1 MFFKLKNNSS
11 QHLLI
16 LEQMNIEIT
25 LPDESIRK
33 YNNPVTGEAIAFD
46 IGPKLGKDAIAIE
59 INKQLFDTSYEI
71 TENASINILT
81 SKDIVSL
88 SILRHSTAH
97 LLAQAVLNLYP
108 DTQYGVGPDIEDGF
122 YYDFL
127 FEQTISDDDL
137 PKIEK
142 EMTRLTGEK
151 QPFSKSFMD
160 KSKALNLFK
169 NQEFKKELINT
180 ADSTEGVDD
189 NHVSVYSNKDFID
202 LCRGPHVPNT
212 GYIKHFKLTRIGG
225 AYWRGDENNPQ
236 LQRIYGTSWFTK
248 DDLQQY
254 LSRRVEAEKRDHRKI
269 GKELELFTS
278 ADELGPGQFL
288 WKPNGA
294 LLRNTI
300 ETYSKKAHIQNGY
313 DLVNTPH
320 IGRSILWET
329 SGHLEHYE
337 EGMYPPLQSKDN
349 DDTYYLKPMNCPF
362 HILIYKSE
370 LRSYKELP
378 VRLFELGSVYRFEKT
393 GVLHGLLRARGFTQD
408 DAHIF
413 CTFDQIDQEI
423 NNLLRFS
430 IALLKSFG
438 FEDIEADLSTKPKKA
453 IGEDKDWKIAT
464 ESLENALNEE
474 GINFIT
480 AEGEGAFYGPKID
493 LHVKDAIG
501 RRWQLSTIQIDFA
514 QPNNFGLEYVTSKNS
529 KDRPVMVHRALLG
542 SIERFTGI
550 LIEHYSGEFPGW
562 LAPTQL
568 KILTI
573 GDVHDYVQSIVE
585 KLPNVRLEIDNRNVR
600 LGEKIHDAKK
610 RKIPLSLIIGEK
622 DLAANTGSLNILN
635 SESINNETIAQLVK
649 EINKQVKEPR
659 FEF

>member
-1 MFFKLKNNSS
+1 
-11 QHLLI
+11 
-16 LEQMNIEIT
+16 MNIEIT
-25 LPDESIRK
+25 LPDESVRTYEKAI
-33 YNNPVTGEAIAFD
+33 TGEEIAFD
-46 IGPKLGKDAIAIE
+46 IGPKLGKDAVAIE
-59 INKQLFDTSYEI
+59 INRKLYDTSYVI
-71 TENASINILT
+71 TENASIKILT
-81 SKDIVSL
+81 IKDIQSL
-88 SILRHSTAH
+88 SILRHSSAH

-108 DTQYGVGPDIEDGF
+108 GTLYGVGPDIEDGF

-127 FEQTISDDDL
+127 FKENISDADL

-142 EMTRLTGEK
+142 EMLK
-151 QPFSKSFMD
+151 L
-160 KSKALNLFK
+160 SKANQLFVKSIQKKPDAMDLFK
-169 NQEFKKELINT
+169 NQQFKMELIDS
-180 ADSTEGVDD
+180 ADESEGVEDSE
-189 NHVSVYSNKDFID
+189 VSLYSNNEFID

-212 GYIKHFKLTRIGG
+212 GFIKHFKLTRLGG
-225 AYWRGDENNPQ
+225 AYWRGDENNSQ
-236 LQRIYGTSWFTK
+236 LQRIYGTSWFNK
-248 DDLQQY
+248 EDLEQY
-254 LSRRVEAEKRDHRKI
+254 LTRRVEAEKRDHRKL
-269 GKELELFTS
+269 GKQLELFTT

-300 ETYSKKAHIQNGY
+300 ENYSKKAHINNGY
-313 DLVNTPH
+313 DFVNTPH
-320 IGRSILWET
+320 IGRSVLWET

-349 DDTYYLKPMNCPF
+349 DDKYYLKPMNCPF

-378 VRLFELGSVYRFEKT
+378 IRLFELGSVYRFEKT

-413 CTFDQIDQEI
+413 CTFDQINTEV

-438 FEDIEADLSTKPKKA
+438 FKNIEADLSTKPNKA
-453 IGEDKDWKIAT
+453 IGNDEDWKIAT
-464 ESLENALNEE
+464 RSLEVALEDE
-474 GINFIT
+474 GIDFVT

-514 QPNNFGLEYVTSKNS
+514 QPDNFDLEYVSTKNS
-529 KDRPVMVHRALLG
+529 KDRPVMIHRALLG

-550 LIEHYSGEFPGW
+550 LIEHYAGEFPSW

-573 GDVHDYVQSIVE
+573 GDVSDYVKNITA
-585 KLPNVRLEIDNRNVR
+585 KLSGVRFEIDDRNIR

-610 RKIPLSLIIGEK
+610 HNIPLTLIIGEK
-622 DLAANTGSLNILN
+622 DLSNNTGSLNILN
-635 SESINNETIAQLVK
+635 SESKNNLDIASLVDF
-649 EINKQVKEPR
+649 IIDDVTEPE

>member
-1 MFFKLKNNSS
+1 
-11 QHLLI
+11 
-16 LEQMNIEIT
+16 MNIEIT
-25 LPDESIRK
+25 LPDESVRTYEKAI
-33 YNNPVTGEAIAFD
+33 TGEEIAFD
-46 IGPKLGKDAIAIE
+46 IGPKLGKDAVAIE
-59 INKQLFDTSYEI
+59 INRKLYDTSYVI
-71 TENASINILT
+71 TENASIKILT
-81 SKDIVSL
+81 KKDIQSL
-88 SILRHSTAH
+88 SILRHSSAH

-108 DTQYGVGPDIEDGF
+108 GTLYGVGPDIEDGF

-127 FEQTISDDDL
+127 FKENISDADL

-142 EMTRLTGEK
+142 EMLK
-151 QPFSKSFMD
+151 L
-160 KSKALNLFK
+160 SKANQLFVKSIQKKPDAMDLFK
-169 NQEFKKELINT
+169 NQQFKMELIDS
-180 ADSTEGVDD
+180 ADESEGVEDSE
-189 NHVSVYSNKDFID
+189 VSLYSNNEFID

-212 GYIKHFKLTRIGG
+212 GFIKHFKLTRLGG
-225 AYWRGDENNPQ
+225 AYWRGDENNSQ
-236 LQRIYGTSWFTK
+236 LQRIYGTSWFNK
-248 DDLQQY
+248 EDLEQY
-254 LSRRVEAEKRDHRKI
+254 LTRRVEAEKRDHRKL
-269 GKELELFTS
+269 GKQLELFTT

-300 ETYSKKAHIQNGY
+300 ENYSKKAHINNGY
-313 DLVNTPH
+313 DFVNTPH
-320 IGRSILWET
+320 IGRSVLWET

-349 DDTYYLKPMNCPF
+349 DDKYYLKPMNCPF

-378 VRLFELGSVYRFEKT
+378 IRLFELGSVYRFEKT

-413 CTFDQIDQEI
+413 CTFDQINSEV

-438 FEDIEADLSTKPKKA
+438 FKNIEADLSTKPKKA
-453 IGEDKDWKIAT
+453 IGNDEDWNIAT
-464 ESLENALNEE
+464 KSLEVALEEE
-474 GINFIT
+474 GIDFVT

-514 QPNNFGLEYVTSKNS
+514 QPDNFDLEYVSTQNS
-529 KDRPVMVHRALLG
+529 KDRPVMIHRALLG

-550 LIEHYSGEFPGW
+550 LIEHYAGEFPSW

-573 GDVHDYVQSIVE
+573 GDVSDYVKNITA
-585 KLPNVRLEIDNRNVR
+585 KLSGVRFEIDDRNIR

-610 RKIPLSLIIGEK
+610 QNIPLTLIIGEK
-622 DLAANTGSLNILN
+622 DLSNNTGSLNILN
-635 SESINNETIAQLVK
+635 SESKNNLDIASLVDF
-649 EINKQVKEPR
+649 IIDDVTEPE

>member
-1 MFFKLKNNSS
+1 MFFKLKNNST

-202 LCRGPHVPNT
+202 LCRGPHLPNT

-313 DLVNTPH
+313 DFVNTPH

>member
-1 MFFKLKNNSS
+1 
-11 QHLLI
+11 
-16 LEQMNIEIT
+16 MNIEIT
-25 LPDESIRK
+25 LPDQSVRTYDKAI
-33 YNNPVTGEAIAFD
+33 TGEEIAFD
-46 IGPKLGKDAIAIE
+46 IGPKLGKDAVAIE
-59 INKQLFDTSYEI
+59 INRNLYDTSYVI
-71 TENASINILT
+71 TENASIKILT
-81 SKDIVSL
+81 NKDIQSL
-88 SILRHSTAH
+88 SILRHSSAH

-108 DTQYGVGPDIEDGF
+108 GTLYGVGPDIEDGF

-127 FEQTISDDDL
+127 FKENISDADL

-142 EMTRLTGEK
+142 EMLK
-151 QPFSKSFMD
+151 L
-160 KSKALNLFK
+160 SKANQLFIKSIETKSDALELFK
-169 NQEFKKELINT
+169 NQQFKMELIDS
-180 ADSTEGVDD
+180 ADETEGVLDSE
-189 NHVSVYSNKDFID
+189 VSLYSNNEFID

-212 GYIKHFKLTRIGG
+212 GFVKHFKLTRLGG
-225 AYWRGDENNPQ
+225 AYWRGDENNSQ
-236 LQRIYGTSWFTK
+236 LQRIYGTSWFNK
-248 DDLQQY
+248 EDLEQY
-254 LSRRVEAEKRDHRKI
+254 LSRRVEAEKRDHRKL
-269 GKELELFTS
+269 GKQLELFTT

-300 ETYSKKAHIQNGY
+300 ENYSKKAHINNGY
-313 DLVNTPH
+313 DFVNTPH
-320 IGRSILWET
+320 IGRSVLWET

-349 DDTYYLKPMNCPF
+349 DDKYYLKPMNCPF

-378 VRLFELGSVYRFEKT
+378 IRLFELGSVYRFEKT

-413 CTFDQIDQEI
+413 CTFDQINTEV

-438 FEDIEADLSTKPKKA
+438 FKNIEADLSTKPNKA
-453 IGEDKDWKIAT
+453 IGNDEDWNIAT
-464 ESLENALNEE
+464 KSLEVALEDE
-474 GINFIT
+474 GIDFVT

-514 QPNNFGLEYVTSKNS
+514 QPDNFDLEYVSTKNS
-529 KDRPVMVHRALLG
+529 KDRPVMIHRALLG

-550 LIEHYSGEFPGW
+550 LIEHYAGEFPSW

-573 GDVHDYVQSIVE
+573 GDVSDYVKNITA
-585 KLPNVRLEIDNRNVR
+585 KLSGVRLEIDDRNIR

-610 RKIPLSLIIGEK
+610 QNIPLTLIIGEK
-622 DLAANTGSLNILN
+622 DLSNNTGSLNILN
-635 SESINNETIAQLVK
+635 HESKNNLDIVSLVDF
-649 EINKQVKEPR
+649 IIDDVTEPE

>member
-169 NQEFKKELINT
+169 NQEFKQELINT

-313 DLVNTPH
+313 DFVNTPH

-464 ESLENALNEE
+464 ESLENALKEE

-550 LIEHYSGEFPGW
+550 LIEHYSGDFPGW

>member
-1 MFFKLKNNSS
+1 
-11 QHLLI
+11 
-16 LEQMNIEIT
+16 MNIEIT
-25 LPDESIRK
+25 LPDESVRTYEKAI
-33 YNNPVTGEAIAFD
+33 TGEEIAFD
-46 IGPKLGKDAIAIE
+46 IGPKLGKDAVAIE
-59 INKQLFDTSYEI
+59 INRKLYDTSYVI
-71 TENASINILT
+71 TENASIKILT
-81 SKDIVSL
+81 KKDIQSL
-88 SILRHSTAH
+88 SILRHSSAH

-108 DTQYGVGPDIEDGF
+108 GTLYGVGPDIEDGF

-127 FEQTISDDDL
+127 FKENISDADL

-142 EMTRLTGEK
+142 EMLK
-151 QPFSKSFMD
+151 L
-160 KSKALNLFK
+160 SKANQLFVKSIQKKPDAMDLFK
-169 NQEFKKELINT
+169 NQQFKMELIDS
-180 ADSTEGVDD
+180 ADESEGVEDSE
-189 NHVSVYSNKDFID
+189 VSLYSNNEFID

-212 GYIKHFKLTRIGG
+212 GFIKHFKLTRLGG
-225 AYWRGDENNPQ
+225 AYWRGDENNSQ
-236 LQRIYGTSWFTK
+236 LQRIYGTSWFNK
-248 DDLQQY
+248 EDLEQY
-254 LSRRVEAEKRDHRKI
+254 LTRRVEAEKRDHRKL
-269 GKELELFTS
+269 GKQLELFTT

-300 ETYSKKAHIQNGY
+300 ENYSKKAHINNGY
-313 DLVNTPH
+313 DFVNTPH
-320 IGRSILWET
+320 IGRSVLWET

-349 DDTYYLKPMNCPF
+349 DDKYYLKPMNCPF

-378 VRLFELGSVYRFEKT
+378 IRLFELGSVYRFEKT

-413 CTFDQIDQEI
+413 CTFDQINSEV

-438 FEDIEADLSTKPKKA
+438 FKNIEADLSTKPNKA
-453 IGEDKDWKIAT
+453 IGKDEDWNIAT
-464 ESLENALNEE
+464 RSLEVALEDE
-474 GINFIT
+474 GIDFVT

-514 QPNNFGLEYVTSKNS
+514 QPDNFDLEYVSTKNS
-529 KDRPVMVHRALLG
+529 KDRPVMIHRALLG

-550 LIEHYSGEFPGW
+550 LIEHYAGEFPSW

-573 GDVHDYVQSIVE
+573 GDVSDYVKNITA
-585 KLPNVRLEIDNRNVR
+585 KLSGVRFEIDDRNIR

-610 RKIPLSLIIGEK
+610 HNIPLTLIIGEK
-622 DLAANTGSLNILN
+622 DLSNNTGSLNILN
-635 SESINNETIAQLVK
+635 RESKNNLDIASLVDF
-649 EINKQVKEPR
+649 IIDDVTEPE

>member
-1 MFFKLKNNSS
+1 MFFKLKNNST

-313 DLVNTPH
+313 DFVNTPH

>member
-1 MFFKLKNNSS
+1 
-11 QHLLI
+11 
-16 LEQMNIEIT
+16 MNIEIT
-25 LPDESIRK
+25 LPDESVRTYESAI
-33 YNNPVTGEAIAFD
+33 TGEEIAFD
-46 IGPKLGKDAIAIE
+46 IGPKLGKDAVAIE
-59 INKQLFDTSYEI
+59 INRKLYDTSYVI
-71 TENASINILT
+71 TENASIKILT
-81 SKDIVSL
+81 KKDIQSL
-88 SILRHSTAH
+88 SILRHSSAH

-108 DTQYGVGPDIEDGF
+108 GTLYGVGPDIEDGF

-127 FEQTISDDDL
+127 FKENISDADL

-142 EMTRLTGEK
+142 EMLK
-151 QPFSKSFMD
+151 L
-160 KSKALNLFK
+160 SKANQLFVKSIQKKPDAMDLFK
-169 NQEFKKELINT
+169 NQQFKMELIDS
-180 ADSTEGVDD
+180 ADESEGVEDSE
-189 NHVSVYSNKDFID
+189 VSLYSNNEFID

-212 GYIKHFKLTRIGG
+212 GFIKHFKLTRLGG
-225 AYWRGDENNPQ
+225 AYWRGDENNSQ
-236 LQRIYGTSWFTK
+236 LQRIYGTSWFNK
-248 DDLQQY
+248 EDLEQY
-254 LSRRVEAEKRDHRKI
+254 LTRRVEAEKRDHRKL
-269 GKELELFTS
+269 GKQLELFTT

-300 ETYSKKAHIQNGY
+300 ENYSKKAHINNGY
-313 DLVNTPH
+313 DFVNTPH
-320 IGRSILWET
+320 IGRSVLWET

-349 DDTYYLKPMNCPF
+349 DDKYYLKPMNCPF

-378 VRLFELGSVYRFEKT
+378 IRLFELGSVYRFEKT

-413 CTFDQIDQEI
+413 CTFDQINTEV

-438 FEDIEADLSTKPKKA
+438 FKNIEADLSTKPNKA
-453 IGEDKDWKIAT
+453 IGNDEDWNIAT
-464 ESLENALNEE
+464 RSLEVALEDE
-474 GINFIT
+474 GIDFVT

-514 QPNNFGLEYVTSKNS
+514 QPDNFDLEYVSTKNS
-529 KDRPVMVHRALLG
+529 KDRPVMIHRALLG

-550 LIEHYSGEFPGW
+550 LIEHYAGEFPSW

-573 GDVHDYVQSIVE
+573 GDVSDYVKNITA
-585 KLPNVRLEIDNRNVR
+585 KLSGVRFEIDDRNIR

-610 RKIPLSLIIGEK
+610 HNIPLTLIIGEK
-622 DLAANTGSLNILN
+622 DLSNNTGSLNILN
-635 SESINNETIAQLVK
+635 SESKNNLDIASLVDF
-649 EINKQVKEPR
+649 IIDDVTEPE

>member
-1 MFFKLKNNSS
+1 
-11 QHLLI
+11 
-16 LEQMNIEIT
+16 MNIEIT
-25 LPDESIRK
+25 LPDKSVRTYEKAI
-33 YNNPVTGEAIAFD
+33 TGEEVAFD
-46 IGPKLGKDAIAIE
+46 IGPKLGKDAVAIE
-59 INKQLFDTSYEI
+59 INRELYDTSYVI
-71 TENASINILT
+71 KENASIKILT
-81 SKDIVSL
+81 KKDIQSL
-88 SILRHSTAH
+88 SILRHSSAH

-108 DTQYGVGPDIEDGF
+108 GTLYGVGPDIEDGF

-127 FEQTISDDDL
+127 FKENISDADL

-142 EMTRLTGEK
+142 EMLK
-151 QPFSKSFMD
+151 L
-160 KSKALNLFK
+160 SKANQQFTKSTQTKSNAMELFK
-169 NQEFKKELINT
+169 NQQFKMELIDS
-180 ADSTEGVDD
+180 ADETEGVEDSK
-189 NHVSVYSNKDFID
+189 VSLYSNNEFID
-202 LCRGPHVPNT
+202 LCKGPHVPNT
-212 GYIKHFKLTRIGG
+212 GFIKHFKLTRLGG
-225 AYWRGDENNPQ
+225 AYWRGDENNSQ
-236 LQRIYGTSWFTK
+236 LQRIYGTSWFNK
-248 DDLQQY
+248 EDLEQY
-254 LSRRVEAEKRDHRKI
+254 LTRRVEAEKRDHRKL
-269 GKELELFTS
+269 GKQLELFTT

-294 LLRNTI
+294 LLRNII
-300 ETYSKKAHIQNGY
+300 ENYSKKAHINNGY
-313 DLVNTPH
+313 DFVNTPH
-320 IGRSILWET
+320 IGRSVLWET

-349 DDTYYLKPMNCPF
+349 DDRYYLKPMNCPF

-378 VRLFELGSVYRFEKT
+378 LRLFELGSVYRFEKT

-413 CTFDQIDQEI
+413 CTFDQINSEV

-438 FEDIEADLSTKPKKA
+438 FKNIEADLSTKPNKA
-453 IGEDKDWKIAT
+453 IGNDEDWNIAT
-464 ESLENALNEE
+464 RSLEVALEDE
-474 GINFIT
+474 GIDFVT

-514 QPNNFGLEYVTSKNS
+514 QPDNFDLEYVSTKNS
-529 KDRPVMVHRALLG
+529 KDRPVMIHRALLG
-542 SIERFTGI
+542 SIERFTGT
-550 LIEHYSGEFPGW
+550 LIEHYAGEFPTW

-573 GDVHDYVQSIVE
+573 GDVSDYVKKITA
-585 KLPNVRLEIDNRNVR
+585 KLSGVRLEIDDRNIR

-610 RKIPLSLIIGEK
+610 QNIPLTLIIGEK
-622 DLAANTGSLNILN
+622 DLSNNTGSLNILN
-635 SESINNETIAQLVK
+635 SESKNNLDIASLVDF
-649 EINKQVKEPR
+649 IIDDVTEPE

>member
-1 MFFKLKNNSS
+1 
-11 QHLLI
+11 
-16 LEQMNIEIT
+16 MNIEIT
-25 LPDESIRK
+25 LPDESVRTYEKAI
-33 YNNPVTGEAIAFD
+33 TGEEIAFD
-46 IGPKLGKDAIAIE
+46 IGPKLGKDAVAIE
-59 INKQLFDTSYEI
+59 INRKLYDTSYVI
-71 TENASINILT
+71 TENASIKILT
-81 SKDIVSL
+81 KKDIQSL
-88 SILRHSTAH
+88 SILRHSSAH

-108 DTQYGVGPDIEDGF
+108 GTLYGVGPDIEDGF

-127 FEQTISDDDL
+127 FKENISDADL

-142 EMTRLTGEK
+142 EMLK
-151 QPFSKSFMD
+151 L
-160 KSKALNLFK
+160 SKANQLFVKSIQKKPDAMDLFK
-169 NQEFKKELINT
+169 NQQFKMELIDS
-180 ADSTEGVDD
+180 ADESEGVEDSE
-189 NHVSVYSNKDFID
+189 VSLYSNNEFID

-212 GYIKHFKLTRIGG
+212 GFIKHFKLTRLGG
-225 AYWRGDENNPQ
+225 AYWRGDENNSQ
-236 LQRIYGTSWFTK
+236 LQRIYGTSWFNK
-248 DDLQQY
+248 EDLEQY
-254 LSRRVEAEKRDHRKI
+254 LTRRVEAEKRDHRKL
-269 GKELELFTS
+269 GKQLELFTT

-300 ETYSKKAHIQNGY
+300 ENYSKKAHINNGY
-313 DLVNTPH
+313 DFVNTPH
-320 IGRSILWET
+320 IGRSVLWET

-349 DDTYYLKPMNCPF
+349 DDKYYLKPMNCPF

-378 VRLFELGSVYRFEKT
+378 IRLFELGSVYRFEKT

-413 CTFDQIDQEI
+413 CTFDQINSEV

-438 FEDIEADLSTKPKKA
+438 FKNIEADLSTKPNKA
-453 IGEDKDWKIAT
+453 IGNDEDWNIAT
-464 ESLENALNEE
+464 RSLEVALEDE
-474 GINFIT
+474 GIDFVT

-514 QPNNFGLEYVTSKNS
+514 QPDNFDLEYVSTKNS
-529 KDRPVMVHRALLG
+529 KDRPVMIHRALLG

-550 LIEHYSGEFPGW
+550 LIEHYAGEFPSW

-573 GDVHDYVQSIVE
+573 GDVSDYVKNITA
-585 KLPNVRLEIDNRNVR
+585 KLSGVRFEIDDRNIR
-600 LGEKIHDAKK
+600 LGEKIHDSKK
-610 RKIPLSLIIGEK
+610 QNIPLTLIIGEK
-622 DLAANTGSLNILN
+622 DLSNNTGSLNILN
-635 SESINNETIAQLVK
+635 SESKNNLDISSLVDF
-649 EINKQVKEPR
+649 IIDDVTEPE

>member
-1 MFFKLKNNSS
+1 
-11 QHLLI
+11 
-16 LEQMNIEIT
+16 MNIEIT
-25 LPDESIRK
+25 LPDESVRTYEKAI
-33 YNNPVTGEAIAFD
+33 TGEEIAFD
-46 IGPKLGKDAIAIE
+46 IGPKLGKDAVAIE
-59 INKQLFDTSYEI
+59 INRKLYDTSYVI
-71 TENASINILT
+71 TENASIKILT
-81 SKDIVSL
+81 KKDIQSL
-88 SILRHSTAH
+88 SILRHSSAH

-108 DTQYGVGPDIEDGF
+108 GTLYGVGPDIEDGF

-127 FEQTISDDDL
+127 FKENISDADL

-142 EMTRLTGEK
+142 EMHKL
-151 QPFSKSFMD
+151 
-160 KSKALNLFK
+160 SKANQLFIKSIQKKPEAMDLFK
-169 NQEFKKELINT
+169 NQQFKMELIDS
-180 ADSTEGVDD
+180 ADESEGVEDSE
-189 NHVSVYSNKDFID
+189 VSLYSNNEFID

-212 GYIKHFKLTRIGG
+212 SFIKHFKLTRLGG
-225 AYWRGDENNPQ
+225 AYWRGDENNSQ
-236 LQRIYGTSWFTK
+236 LQRIYGTSWFNK
-248 DDLQQY
+248 EDLEQF
-254 LSRRVEAEKRDHRKI
+254 LTRRVEAEKRDHRKL
-269 GKELELFTS
+269 GKQLELFTT

-300 ETYSKKAHIQNGY
+300 ENYSKKAHINNGY
-313 DLVNTPH
+313 DFVNTPH
-320 IGRSILWET
+320 IGRSVLWET

-349 DDTYYLKPMNCPF
+349 DDKYYLKPMNCPF

-378 VRLFELGSVYRFEKT
+378 IRLFELGSVYRFEKT

-413 CTFDQIDQEI
+413 CTFDQINSEV

-438 FEDIEADLSTKPKKA
+438 FKNIEADLSTKPKKA
-453 IGEDKDWKIAT
+453 IGNDEDWNIAT
-464 ESLENALNEE
+464 RSLEVALEDE
-474 GINFIT
+474 GIDFVT

-514 QPNNFGLEYVTSKNS
+514 QPDNFDLEYVSTQNS
-529 KDRPVMVHRALLG
+529 KDRPVMIHRALLG

-550 LIEHYSGEFPGW
+550 LIEHYAGEFPSW

-573 GDVHDYVQSIVE
+573 GDVSDYVKNITA
-585 KLPNVRLEIDNRNVR
+585 KLSGVRFEIDDRNIR

-610 RKIPLSLIIGEK
+610 QNIPLTLIIGEK
-622 DLAANTGSLNILN
+622 DLSNNTGSLNILN
-635 SESINNETIAQLVK
+635 SESKNNLDIASLVDF
-649 EINKQVKEPR
+649 IIDDVTEPE

>member
-1 MFFKLKNNSS
+1 
-11 QHLLI
+11 
-16 LEQMNIEIT
+16 MNIEIT
-25 LPDESIRK
+25 LPDESVRTYEKAI
-33 YNNPVTGEAIAFD
+33 TGEEIAFD
-46 IGPKLGKDAIAIE
+46 IGPKLGKDAVAIE
-59 INKQLFDTSYEI
+59 INRKLYDTSYVI
-71 TENASINILT
+71 TENASIKILT
-81 SKDIVSL
+81 KKDIQSL
-88 SILRHSTAH
+88 SILRHSSAH

-108 DTQYGVGPDIEDGF
+108 GTLYGVGPDIEDGF

-127 FEQTISDDDL
+127 FKENISDADL

-142 EMTRLTGEK
+142 EMLK
-151 QPFSKSFMD
+151 L
-160 KSKALNLFK
+160 SKANQLFIKSIQKKPEAMDLFK
-169 NQEFKKELINT
+169 NQQFKMELIDS
-180 ADSTEGVDD
+180 ADESEGVEDSE
-189 NHVSVYSNKDFID
+189 VSLYSNNEFID

-212 GYIKHFKLTRIGG
+212 GFIKHFKLTRLGG
-225 AYWRGDENNPQ
+225 AYWRGDENNSQ
-236 LQRIYGTSWFTK
+236 LQRIYGTSWFNK
-248 DDLQQY
+248 EDLEQY
-254 LSRRVEAEKRDHRKI
+254 LTRRVEAEKRDHRKL
-269 GKELELFTS
+269 GKQLELFTT

-300 ETYSKKAHIQNGY
+300 ENYSKKAHINNGY
-313 DLVNTPH
+313 DFVNTPH
-320 IGRSILWET
+320 IGRSVLWET

-349 DDTYYLKPMNCPF
+349 DDKYYLKPMNCPF

-378 VRLFELGSVYRFEKT
+378 IRLFELGSVYRFEKT

-413 CTFDQIDQEI
+413 CTFDQINSEV

-438 FEDIEADLSTKPKKA
+438 FKNIEADLSTKPNKA
-453 IGEDKDWKIAT
+453 IGNDEDWNIAT
-464 ESLENALNEE
+464 RSLEVALEDE
-474 GINFIT
+474 GIDFVT

-514 QPNNFGLEYVTSKNS
+514 QPDNFDLEYVSTKNS
-529 KDRPVMVHRALLG
+529 KDRPVMIHRALLG

-550 LIEHYSGEFPGW
+550 LIEHYAGEFPSW

-573 GDVHDYVQSIVE
+573 GDVSDYVKNITA
-585 KLPNVRLEIDNRNVR
+585 KLSGVRFEIDDRNIR

-610 RKIPLSLIIGEK
+610 QNIPLTLIIGEK
-622 DLAANTGSLNILN
+622 DLSNNTGSLNILN
-635 SESINNETIAQLVK
+635 SESKNNLDISSLVDF
-649 EINKQVKEPR
+649 IIDDVTEPE

>member
-1 MFFKLKNNSS
+1 
-11 QHLLI
+11 
-16 LEQMNIEIT
+16 MNIEIT
-25 LPDESIRK
+25 LPDESVRTYEKAI
-33 YNNPVTGEAIAFD
+33 TGEEIAFD
-46 IGPKLGKDAIAIE
+46 IGPKLGKDAVAIE
-59 INKQLFDTSYEI
+59 INRKLYDTSYVI
-71 TENASINILT
+71 TENASIKILT
-81 SKDIVSL
+81 KKDIQSL
-88 SILRHSTAH
+88 SILRHSSAH

-108 DTQYGVGPDIEDGF
+108 GTLYGVGPDIEDGF

-127 FEQTISDDDL
+127 FKENISDADL
-137 PKIEK
+137 PKIET
-142 EMTRLTGEK
+142 EMLK
-151 QPFSKSFMD
+151 L
-160 KSKALNLFK
+160 SKANQLFVKSIQKKPDAMDLFK
-169 NQEFKKELINT
+169 NQQFKMELIDS
-180 ADSTEGVDD
+180 ADESEGVEDSE
-189 NHVSVYSNKDFID
+189 VSLYSNNEFID

-212 GYIKHFKLTRIGG
+212 GFIKHFKLTRLGG
-225 AYWRGDENNPQ
+225 AYWRGDENNSQ
-236 LQRIYGTSWFTK
+236 LQRIYGTSWFNK
-248 DDLQQY
+248 EDLEQF
-254 LSRRVEAEKRDHRKI
+254 LTRRVEAEKRDHRKL
-269 GKELELFTS
+269 GKQLELFTT

-300 ETYSKKAHIQNGY
+300 ENYSKKAHINNGY
-313 DLVNTPH
+313 DFVNTPH
-320 IGRSILWET
+320 IGRSVLWET

-349 DDTYYLKPMNCPF
+349 DDKYYLKPMNCPF

-378 VRLFELGSVYRFEKT
+378 IRLFELGSVYRFEKT

-413 CTFDQIDQEI
+413 CTFDQINSEV

-438 FEDIEADLSTKPKKA
+438 FKNIEADLSTKPNKA
-453 IGEDKDWKIAT
+453 IGNDEDWNIAT
-464 ESLENALNEE
+464 RSLEVALEDE
-474 GINFIT
+474 GIDFVT

-514 QPNNFGLEYVTSKNS
+514 QPDNFDLEYVSTKNS
-529 KDRPVMVHRALLG
+529 KDRPVMIHRALLG

-550 LIEHYSGEFPGW
+550 LIEHYAGEFPSW

-573 GDVHDYVQSIVE
+573 GDVSDYVKNITA
-585 KLPNVRLEIDNRNVR
+585 KLSGVRFEIDDRNIR

-610 RKIPLSLIIGEK
+610 QNIPLTLIIGEK
-622 DLAANTGSLNILN
+622 DLSNNTGSLNILN
-635 SESINNETIAQLVK
+635 SESKNNLDIASLV
-649 EINKQVKEPR
+649 EFIIDDVTEPE

>member
-1 MFFKLKNNSS
+1 
-11 QHLLI
+11 
-16 LEQMNIEIT
+16 MNIEIT
-25 LPDESIRK
+25 LPDESVRTYEKAI
-33 YNNPVTGEAIAFD
+33 TGEEIAFD
-46 IGPKLGKDAIAIE
+46 IGPKLGKDAVAIE
-59 INKQLFDTSYEI
+59 INRKLYDTSHVI
-71 TENASINILT
+71 TENASIKILT
-81 SKDIVSL
+81 KKDIQSL
-88 SILRHSTAH
+88 SILRHSSAH

-108 DTQYGVGPDIEDGF
+108 GTLYGVGPDIEDGF

-127 FEQTISDDDL
+127 FKENISDADL

-142 EMTRLTGEK
+142 EMLK
-151 QPFSKSFMD
+151 L
-160 KSKALNLFK
+160 SKANQLFVKSIQKKPDAMALFK
-169 NQEFKKELINT
+169 NQQFKMELIDS
-180 ADSTEGVDD
+180 ADESEGVEDSE
-189 NHVSVYSNKDFID
+189 VSLYSNNEFID

-212 GYIKHFKLTRIGG
+212 GFIKHFKLTRLGG
-225 AYWRGDENNPQ
+225 AYWRGDENNSQ
-236 LQRIYGTSWFTK
+236 LQRIYGTSWFNK
-248 DDLQQY
+248 EDLEQY
-254 LSRRVEAEKRDHRKI
+254 LTRRVEAEKRDHRKL
-269 GKELELFTS
+269 GKQLELFTT

-300 ETYSKKAHIQNGY
+300 ENYSKKAHINNGY
-313 DLVNTPH
+313 DFVNTPH
-320 IGRSILWET
+320 IGRSVLWET
-329 SGHLEHYE
+329 SGHLEHDE

-349 DDTYYLKPMNCPF
+349 DDKYYLKPMNCPF

-378 VRLFELGSVYRFEKT
+378 IRLFELGSVYRFEKT

-413 CTFDQIDQEI
+413 CTFDQINSEV

-438 FEDIEADLSTKPKKA
+438 FKNIEADLSTKPNKA
-453 IGEDKDWKIAT
+453 IGNDEDWNIAT
-464 ESLENALNEE
+464 RSLEVALEDE
-474 GINFIT
+474 GIDFVT

-514 QPNNFGLEYVTSKNS
+514 QPDNFDLEYVSTKNS
-529 KDRPVMVHRALLG
+529 KDRPVMIHRALLG

-550 LIEHYSGEFPGW
+550 LIEHYAGEFPSW

-573 GDVHDYVQSIVE
+573 GDVSDYVKNITA
-585 KLPNVRLEIDNRNVR
+585 KLSGVRFEIDDRNIR

-610 RKIPLSLIIGEK
+610 QNIPLTLIIGEK
-622 DLAANTGSLNILN
+622 DLSNNTGSLNILN
-635 SESINNETIAQLVK
+635 SESKNNLDISSLVDF
-649 EINKQVKEPR
+649 IIDDVTEPE

>member
-1 MFFKLKNNSS
+1 
-11 QHLLI
+11 
-16 LEQMNIEIT
+16 MNIEIT
-25 LPDESIRK
+25 LPDESVRTYEKAI
-33 YNNPVTGEAIAFD
+33 TGEEIAFD
-46 IGPKLGKDAIAIE
+46 IGPKLGKDAVAIE
-59 INKQLFDTSYEI
+59 INRKLYDTSYVI
-71 TENASINILT
+71 TENASIKILT
-81 SKDIVSL
+81 IKDIQSL
-88 SILRHSTAH
+88 SILRHSSAH

-108 DTQYGVGPDIEDGF
+108 GTLYGVGPDIEDGF

-127 FEQTISDDDL
+127 FKENISDADL

-142 EMTRLTGEK
+142 EMLK
-151 QPFSKSFMD
+151 L
-160 KSKALNLFK
+160 SKANQLFVKSIQKKPDAMDLFK
-169 NQEFKKELINT
+169 NQQFKMELIDS
-180 ADSTEGVDD
+180 ADESEGVEDSE
-189 NHVSVYSNKDFID
+189 VSLYSNNEFID

-212 GYIKHFKLTRIGG
+212 GFIKHFKLTRLGG
-225 AYWRGDENNPQ
+225 AYWRGDENNSQ
-236 LQRIYGTSWFTK
+236 LQRIYGTSWFNK
-248 DDLQQY
+248 EDLEQY
-254 LSRRVEAEKRDHRKI
+254 LTRRVEAEKRDHRKL
-269 GKELELFTS
+269 GKQLELFTT

-300 ETYSKKAHIQNGY
+300 ENYSKKAHINNGY
-313 DLVNTPH
+313 DFVNTPH
-320 IGRSILWET
+320 IGRSVLRET

-337 EGMYPPLQSKDN
+337 EGMFPPLQSKDN
-349 DDTYYLKPMNCPF
+349 DDKYYLKPMNCPF

-378 VRLFELGSVYRFEKT
+378 IRLFELGSVYRFEKT

-413 CTFDQIDQEI
+413 CTFDQINTEV

-438 FEDIEADLSTKPKKA
+438 FKNIEADLSTKPNKA
-453 IGEDKDWKIAT
+453 IGNDEDWNIAT
-464 ESLENALNEE
+464 RSLEVALEDE
-474 GINFIT
+474 GIDFVT

-514 QPNNFGLEYVTSKNS
+514 QPDNFDLEYVSTKNS
-529 KDRPVMVHRALLG
+529 KDRPVMIHRALLG

-550 LIEHYSGEFPGW
+550 LIEHYAGEFPSW

-573 GDVHDYVQSIVE
+573 GDVSDYVKNITA
-585 KLPNVRLEIDNRNVR
+585 KLSGVRFEIDDRNIR

-610 RKIPLSLIIGEK
+610 QNIPLTLIIGEK
-622 DLAANTGSLNILN
+622 DLLNNTGSLNILN
-635 SESINNETIAQLVK
+635 SESKNNLDIESLVDF
-649 EINKQVKEPR
+649 IIDDVTEPE

>member
-1 MFFKLKNNSS
+1 
-11 QHLLI
+11 
-16 LEQMNIEIT
+16 MNIEIT
-25 LPDESIRK
+25 LPDESVRTYEKAI
-33 YNNPVTGEAIAFD
+33 TGEEIAFD
-46 IGPKLGKDAIAIE
+46 IGPKLGKDAVAIE
-59 INKQLFDTSYEI
+59 INRKLYDTSYVI
-71 TENASINILT
+71 TENASIKILT
-81 SKDIVSL
+81 IKDIQSL
-88 SILRHSTAH
+88 SILRHSSAH

-108 DTQYGVGPDIEDGF
+108 GTLYGVGPDIEDGF

-127 FEQTISDDDL
+127 FKENISDADL

-142 EMTRLTGEK
+142 EMLK
-151 QPFSKSFMD
+151 L
-160 KSKALNLFK
+160 SKANQLFVKSIQKKPDAMDLFK
-169 NQEFKKELINT
+169 NQQFKMELIDS
-180 ADSTEGVDD
+180 ADESEGVKDSE
-189 NHVSVYSNKDFID
+189 VSLYSNNEFID

-212 GYIKHFKLTRIGG
+212 GFIKHFKLTRLGG
-225 AYWRGDENNPQ
+225 AYWRGDENNSQ
-236 LQRIYGTSWFTK
+236 LQRIYGTSWFNK
-248 DDLQQY
+248 EDLEQY
-254 LSRRVEAEKRDHRKI
+254 LTRRVEAEKRDHRKL
-269 GKELELFTS
+269 GKQLELFTT

-300 ETYSKKAHIQNGY
+300 ENYSKKAHINNGY
-313 DLVNTPH
+313 DFVNTPH
-320 IGRSILWET
+320 IGRSVLWET

-349 DDTYYLKPMNCPF
+349 DDKYYLKPMNCPF

-378 VRLFELGSVYRFEKT
+378 IRLFELGSVYRFEKT

-413 CTFDQIDQEI
+413 CTFDQINTEV

-438 FEDIEADLSTKPKKA
+438 FKNIEADLSTKPNKA
-453 IGEDKDWKIAT
+453 IGNDEDWNIAT
-464 ESLENALNEE
+464 RSLEVALEDE
-474 GINFIT
+474 GIDFVT

-514 QPNNFGLEYVTSKNS
+514 QPDNFDLEYVSTKNS
-529 KDRPVMVHRALLG
+529 KDRPVMIHRALLG

-550 LIEHYSGEFPGW
+550 LIEHYAGEFPSW

-573 GDVHDYVQSIVE
+573 GDVSDYVKNITA
-585 KLPNVRLEIDNRNVR
+585 KLSGVRFEIDDRNIR

-610 RKIPLSLIIGEK
+610 QNIPLTLIIGEK
-622 DLAANTGSLNILN
+622 DLSNNTGSLNILN
-635 SESINNETIAQLVK
+635 SESKNNLDIASLVDF
-649 EINKQVKEPR
+649 IIDDVTEPE

>member
-1 MFFKLKNNSS
+1 
-11 QHLLI
+11 
-16 LEQMNIEIT
+16 MNIEIT
-25 LPDESIRK
+25 LPDKSIRK
-33 YNNPVTGEAIAFD
+33 YNKPITGEAIALD
-46 IGPKLGKDAIAIE
+46 IGPKLGKDAIGIE
-59 INKQLFDTSYEI
+59 INKQIFDTSYEI
-71 TENASINILT
+71 TENVSINILT
-81 SKDIVSL
+81 SKDRVSL

-97 LLAQAVLNLYP
+97 LLAQAVLNLFP
-108 DTQYGVGPDIEDGF
+108 GTQYGVGPDIEDGF

-127 FEQTISDDDL
+127 FEQTISDEDL

-142 EMTRLTGEK
+142 EMKRLSAEK
-151 QPFSKSFMD
+151 QYFSKSFID
-160 KSKALNLFK
+160 KSQALNIFK
-169 NQEFKKELINT
+169 NQKFKMELINT
-180 ADSTEGVDD
+180 ADATEGVDAD
-189 NHVSVYSNKDFID
+189 QVSVYSNNDFLD
-202 LCRGPHVPNT
+202 LCRGPHVPHT
-212 GYIKHFKLTRIGG
+212 GFIKHFKLTRLGG
-225 AYWRGDENNPQ
+225 AYWRGDEDNPQ
-236 LQRIYGTSWFTK
+236 LQRIYGTSWFTD

-254 LSRRVEAEKRDHRKI
+254 LTRRIEAEKRDHRKI
-269 GKELELFTS
+269 GRELELFTT

-300 ETYSKKAHIQNGY
+300 ENYSKKAHIQNGY
-313 DLVNTPH
+313 EFVNTPH
-320 IGRSILWET
+320 IGRSTLWET

-349 DDTYYLKPMNCPF
+349 DDKYYLKPMNCPF

-413 CTFDQIDQEI
+413 CTFEQINQEI
-423 NNLLRFS
+423 NSLLRFS
-430 IALLKSFG
+430 ISLLKSFG
-438 FEDIEADLSTKPKKA
+438 FNDIEADLSTKPKKA
-453 IGEDKDWKIAT
+453 IGEDKDWDIAT
-464 ESLENALNEE
+464 ESLENALNDE

-514 QPNNFGLEYVTSKNS
+514 QPNNFKLEYVTSKNN

-573 GDVHDYVQSIVE
+573 GNVEDYVQTIVD
-585 KLPNVRLEIDNRNVR
+585 KLPNVRLKVDNRNIR

-610 RKIPLSLIIGEK
+610 QKIPLSLIVGEK
-622 DLAANTGSLNILN
+622 DLSENTGSLNILN
-635 SESINNETIAQLVK
+635 SESINNQKISHLLK
-649 EINKQVKEPR
+649 EINKQVKEPK

>member
-1 MFFKLKNNSS
+1 
-11 QHLLI
+11 
-16 LEQMNIEIT
+16 MNIEIT
-25 LPDESIRK
+25 LPDESVRTYEKAI
-33 YNNPVTGEAIAFD
+33 TGEEIAFD
-46 IGPKLGKDAIAIE
+46 IGPKLGKDAVAIE
-59 INKQLFDTSYEI
+59 INRKLYDTSYVI
-71 TENASINILT
+71 TENASIKILT
-81 SKDIVSL
+81 KKDIQSL
-88 SILRHSTAH
+88 SILRHSSAH

-108 DTQYGVGPDIEDGF
+108 GTLYGVGPDIEDGF

-127 FEQTISDDDL
+127 FKENISDADL

-142 EMTRLTGEK
+142 EMLK
-151 QPFSKSFMD
+151 L
-160 KSKALNLFK
+160 SKANQLFVKSIQTKSDAMDLFK
-169 NQEFKKELINT
+169 NQQFKMELIDS
-180 ADSTEGVDD
+180 ADESEGVEDSE
-189 NHVSVYSNKDFID
+189 VSLYSNNEFID

-212 GYIKHFKLTRIGG
+212 GFIKHFKLTRLGG
-225 AYWRGDENNPQ
+225 AYWRGDENNSQ
-236 LQRIYGTSWFTK
+236 LQRIYGTSWFNK
-248 DDLQQY
+248 EDLEQY
-254 LSRRVEAEKRDHRKI
+254 LTRRVEAEKRDHRKL
-269 GKELELFTS
+269 GKQLELFTT

-300 ETYSKKAHIQNGY
+300 ENYSKKAHINNGY
-313 DLVNTPH
+313 DFVNTPH
-320 IGRSILWET
+320 IGRSVLWET

-349 DDTYYLKPMNCPF
+349 DDKYYLKPMNCPF

-378 VRLFELGSVYRFEKT
+378 IRLFELGSVYRFEKT

-413 CTFDQIDQEI
+413 CTFDQINSEV

-438 FEDIEADLSTKPKKA
+438 FKNIEADLSTKPNKA
-453 IGEDKDWKIAT
+453 IGNDEDWNIAT
-464 ESLENALNEE
+464 RSLEVALEDE
-474 GINFIT
+474 GIDFVT

-514 QPNNFGLEYVTSKNS
+514 QPDNFDLEYVSTKNS
-529 KDRPVMVHRALLG
+529 KDRPVMIHRALLG

-550 LIEHYSGEFPGW
+550 LIEHYAGEFPSW

-573 GDVHDYVQSIVE
+573 GDVSDYVKNITA
-585 KLPNVRLEIDNRNVR
+585 KLSGVRFEIDDRNIR

-610 RKIPLSLIIGEK
+610 QNIPLTLIIGEK
-622 DLAANTGSLNILN
+622 DLSNNTGSLNILN
-635 SESINNETIAQLVK
+635 SESKNNLDIASLVDF
-649 EINKQVKEPR
+649 IIDDVTEPE

>member
-1 MFFKLKNNSS
+1 
-11 QHLLI
+11 
-16 LEQMNIEIT
+16 MNIEIT
-25 LPDESIRK
+25 LPDESVRTYEKAI
-33 YNNPVTGEAIAFD
+33 TGEEIAFD
-46 IGPKLGKDAIAIE
+46 IGPKLGKDAVAIE
-59 INKQLFDTSYEI
+59 INRKLYDTSYVI
-71 TENASINILT
+71 TENASIKILT
-81 SKDIVSL
+81 KKDIQSL
-88 SILRHSTAH
+88 SILRHSSAH

-108 DTQYGVGPDIEDGF
+108 GTLYGVGPDIEDGF

-127 FEQTISDDDL
+127 FKENISDADL

-142 EMTRLTGEK
+142 EMLK
-151 QPFSKSFMD
+151 L
-160 KSKALNLFK
+160 SKANQLFVKSIQKKPDAMDLFK
-169 NQEFKKELINT
+169 NQQFKMELIDS
-180 ADSTEGVDD
+180 ADESEGVEDSE
-189 NHVSVYSNKDFID
+189 VSLYSNNEFID

-212 GYIKHFKLTRIGG
+212 GFIKHFKLTRLGG
-225 AYWRGDENNPQ
+225 AYWRGDENNSQ
-236 LQRIYGTSWFTK
+236 LQRIYGTSWFNK
-248 DDLQQY
+248 EDLEQY
-254 LSRRVEAEKRDHRKI
+254 LTRRVEAEKRDHRKL
-269 GKELELFTS
+269 GKQLELFTT

-300 ETYSKKAHIQNGY
+300 ENYSKKAHINNGY
-313 DLVNTPH
+313 DFVNTPH
-320 IGRSILWET
+320 IGRSVLWET

-349 DDTYYLKPMNCPF
+349 DDKYYLKPMNCPF

-378 VRLFELGSVYRFEKT
+378 IRLFELGSVYRFEKT

-413 CTFDQIDQEI
+413 CTFDQINSEV

-438 FEDIEADLSTKPKKA
+438 FKNIEADLSTKPNKA
-453 IGEDKDWKIAT
+453 IGNDEDWNIAT
-464 ESLENALNEE
+464 RSLEVALEDE
-474 GINFIT
+474 GIDFVT

-514 QPNNFGLEYVTSKNS
+514 QPDNFDLEYVSTKNS
-529 KDRPVMVHRALLG
+529 KDRPVMIHRALLG

-550 LIEHYSGEFPGW
+550 LIEHYAGEFPSW

-573 GDVHDYVQSIVE
+573 GDVSDYVKNITA
-585 KLPNVRLEIDNRNVR
+585 KLSGVRFEIDDRNIR

-610 RKIPLSLIIGEK
+610 QNIPLTLIIGEK
-622 DLAANTGSLNILN
+622 DLSNNTGSLNILN
-635 SESINNETIAQLVK
+635 SESKNNLDISSLVDF
-649 EINKQVKEPR
+649 IIDDVTEPE